1 VYERLFAVRDRIRT
15 GIIAAFRAQHTPHE
29 IALSF
34 AFGVFVTVL
43 PTAGTALALFVLL
56 SYYVERA
63 SKLALGATVVI
74 FNPPVKLALY
84 GASFWLGSF
93 LLGPIG
99 AAPVDPTQFSL
110 DAGYDIVVRQLL
122 GNVIFA
128 VGLAILGYVL
138 VYTIAQVYYQRE
150 ATTTASFDCS

>member
-1 VYERLFAVRDRIRT
+1 MYERLFAVRDRIRT
-15 GIIAAFRAQHTPHE
+15 GIIAAFEAQHTPHE

-43 PTAGTALALFVLL
+43 PTAGTALALFVLV

-74 FNPPVKLALY
+74 FNPPVKWALY

-93 LLGPIG
+93 LLGPVG
-99 AAPVDPTQFSL
+99 TAPVDPTQFTL
-110 DAGYDIVVRQLL
+110 DAGYDIIVRQLL
-122 GNVIFA
+122 GNAIFA
-128 VGLAILGYVL
+128 VGLAVLGYVL
-138 VYTIAQVYYQRE
+138 AYAVAQVYYQRE
-150 ATTTASFDCS
+150 TTTTAFDFS